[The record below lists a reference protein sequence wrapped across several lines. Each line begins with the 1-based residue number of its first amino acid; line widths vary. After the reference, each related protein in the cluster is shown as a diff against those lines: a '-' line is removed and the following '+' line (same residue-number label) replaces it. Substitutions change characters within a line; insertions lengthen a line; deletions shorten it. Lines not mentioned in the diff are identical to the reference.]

1 MPVGVWRRW
10 AMTARRDRAF
20 WAIVGIGAALALAAL
35 VGGNLW
41 DRLGGDDAAKRADG
55 GGAGDRGGD
64 AGTGVG
70 GDVRGGGD
78 VRHSGGG
85 AVNAAVAAGGA
96 VADGGER
103 DDD

>member
-41 DRLGGDDAAKRADG
+41 
-55 GGAGDRGGD
+55 
-64 AGTGVG
+64 VG
-70 GDVRGGGD
+70 
-78 VRHSGGG
+78 
-85 AVNAAVAAGGA
+85 
-96 VADGGER
+96 
-103 DDD
+103 